1 MARGRALHK
10 SGFEKLFEM
19 LKRKFIISRLLNFE
33 TPLFLL
39 EVILH
44 NSRQLVLYFL
54 KKANSINAQSVTL
67 LYKSVISMFL
77 LK

>member
-19 LKRKFIISRLLNFE
+19 LKRKFISRLLNFE